1 MGELSMPAEFTCN
14 QEIVAVARKNL
25 TQDVWDYLTGAA
37 ESETTLRRNRFALD
51 KIAFLPRV
59 LRDVSKIDTSVDF
72 LGHKLRIP
80 VMLAPIGSLQAIADG
95 GGAAACRAAA
105 AFGTIPIL
113 SSITLPSLEEC
124 ARAAEGPKVFQLYVR
139 GEKEWIKEILGR
151 AKAAG
156 YAALALTVDS
166 ALYGIRERQLMNRYQ
181 PPSVRTQTNRHLQSA
196 ITWELM
202 EWIKETWGG
211 PFMLKGVATA
221 ADTKMAIERG
231 VDIIYVSNHG
241 GRQLDHC
248 RGAIETLPHVVAAAA
263 GRAKIVVDGGF
274 LRGSDVVK
282 ALALGAHAVAIG
294 RMQGWA
300 LAAGGVEGLTRC
312 LELIEREITNTLGLL
327 GLTSFADLNS
337 DYVCQSDVVGPCHEM
352 SAFTHLPGGRL
363 V

>member
-1 MGELSMPAEFTCN
+1 MPAEFTCN
-14 QEIVAVARKNL
+14 QEIVAAARRNL

-51 KIAFLPRV
+51 KIAFLPRA
-59 LRDVSKIDTSVDF
+59 LRDVSKIDPSVEF

-80 VMLAPIGSLQAIADG
+80 VMLAPIGSLQAITDG
-95 GGAAACRAAA
+95 GGASACEAAA
-105 AFGTIPIL
+105 AFGTVPMI

-124 ARAAEGPKVFQLYVR
+124 ARAAEGPKIFQLYVR
-139 GEKEWIKEILGR
+139 GDKDWIRDILGR

-156 YAALALTVDS
+156 YTALALTVDS

-181 PPSVRTQTNRHLQSA
+181 PPSVRTQTGRHLQSA

-202 EWIKETWGG
+202 EWIKETWNG
-211 PFMLKGVATA
+211 PFMLKGIATA

-231 VDIIYVSNHG
+231 VEIIYVSNHG

-248 RGAIETLPHVVAAAA
+248 RGAIETLPYVVAACG

-300 LAAGGVEGLTRC
+300 LAAAGADGLKRC
-312 LELIEREITNTLGLL
+312 LELIEREIINTLGLL
-327 GLTSFADLNS
+327 GLTSFAELS
-337 DYVCQSDVVGPCHEM
+337 SEYICQSDVVGHCHEM
-352 SAFTHLPGGRL
+352 STFVHLPGGRL

>member
-1 MGELSMPAEFTCN
+1 MPEAFTCN

-37 ESETTLRRNRFALD
+37 ESETTLRRNRYALD
-51 KIAFLPRV
+51 KIAFLPRI
-59 LRDVSKIDTSVDF
+59 LRDVSKIDPSVNF
-72 LGHKLRIP
+72 LGHRLRIP
-80 VMLAPIGSLQAIADG
+80 VILAPIGSLQAITDG
-95 GGAAACRAAA
+95 GGASACRAAA
-105 AFGTIPIL
+105 AFGTIAMV

-124 ARAAEGPKVFQLYVR
+124 AAAANGPKFFQLYVR
-139 GEKEWIKEILGR
+139 GDKEWIKDVLHR

-156 YAALALTVDS
+156 YGALALTVDS

-202 EWIKETWGG
+202 DWIREVWNG

-241 GRQLDHC
+241 GRQLDYC
-248 RGAIETLPHVVAAAA
+248 RGTVEALPDIVGAAA
-263 GRAKIVVDGGF
+263 GQAKIVVDGGF

-282 ALALGAHAVAIG
+282 ALALGANVIAIG

-300 LAAGGVEGLTRC
+300 LAAGGADGLICC
-312 LELIEREITNTLGLL
+312 LEYIEREITNSLGLL
-327 GLTSFADLNS
+327 GLASFAELTS
-337 DYVCQSDVVGPCHEM
+337 EYVCKSDVVGICHEM
-352 SAFTHLPGGRL
+352 STFTHLPGGRL